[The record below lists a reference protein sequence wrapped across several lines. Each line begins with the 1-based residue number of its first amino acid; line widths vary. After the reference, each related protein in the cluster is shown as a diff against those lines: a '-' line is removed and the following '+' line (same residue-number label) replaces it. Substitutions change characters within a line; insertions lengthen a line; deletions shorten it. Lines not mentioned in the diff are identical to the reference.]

1 MLRVPYPSPIESHCP
16 GNCPGTATCYVDRTR
31 KQRACYCVIAY
42 ASYAN
47 CSLNRMKAF
56 SASNSLVPLQPFSL
70 SFRPLMSTDIWV
82 LSYEHLRDHPRSN
95 EALTLLQ
102 KVASLVKPI
111 MRNHSW
117 RLPVLAEF
125 FPEEPG
131 LLGAHSYT
139 SYILWHRPG
148 SCLGVTNVSLGM
160 SKFTESLIIQ

>member
-1 MLRVPYPSPIESHCP
+1 
-16 GNCPGTATCYVDRTR
+16 
-31 KQRACYCVIAY
+31 
-42 ASYAN
+42 
-47 CSLNRMKAF
+47 
-56 SASNSLVPLQPFSL
+56 
-70 SFRPLMSTDIWV
+70 MSTDIWV
-82 LSYEHLRDHPRSN
+82 LSYEHLRGHPRSN

-131 LLGAHSYT
+131 LLG
-139 SYILWHRPG
+139 
-148 SCLGVTNVSLGM
+148 M